1 MQDLVNQ
8 MPGTVNQMQDM
19 MQTLLPDEAGHLQA
33 APARCKSRSR
43 VRRVEALENR
53 MKGKKK

>member
-19 MQTLLPDEAGHLQA
+19 MQTLLLDEAGHLQA
-33 APARCKSRSR
+33 APAGATPGRGIDQ
-43 VRRVEALENR
+43 A
-53 MKGKKK
+53 G